1 MQPHEID
8 AGTSGRRAA
17 CRCRSTTSDKSLQL
31 VPRKQIPQPQRRER
45 NRLRPVR
52 VETEQ
57 PGPNQ
62 AV

>member
-8 AGTSGRRAA
+8 AGTRVTR
-17 CRCRSTTSDKSLQL
+17 DKPLQL

-57 PGPNQ
+57 PRPDQ
-62 AV
+62 AI